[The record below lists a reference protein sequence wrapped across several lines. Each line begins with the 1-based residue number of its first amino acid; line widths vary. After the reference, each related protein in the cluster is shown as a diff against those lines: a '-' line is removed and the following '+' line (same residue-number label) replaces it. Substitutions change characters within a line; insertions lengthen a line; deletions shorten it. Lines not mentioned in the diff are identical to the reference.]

1 MLWLRW
7 CARKFWLLVVCGV
20 IALAIVVQTGRFLSP
35 QVGNYSPQIGHWLS
49 QRLGAP
55 VSIEG
60 ISLRW
65 QALEVALQI
74 DGLKM
79 GAGEEVHLGRGLFH
93 LDLLASLWHREL
105 IWKNLEVDDF
115 SADLRQR
122 EDGDWQVV
130 GFPLAG
136 NTAAAHTDGG
146 GVRIGDPAR
155 IFQLGPKV
163 LVRNARIGLAL
174 TDGQS
179 AELELPQILLENSG
193 VFHRLTAKAYV
204 SGAMEN
210 LHSDEESLRLVLEG
224 RGNPRHSEDFSLHG
238 YVQLNDLVIDG
249 DLVTLLYRLSPLPE
263 KLHWYGPKVAGG
275 RLWLA
280 SDAATGYSLRGQ
292 LNLSQMS
299 EESVEPANAGN
310 HVEVAAAAKS
320 HAASN
325 ALASLRSL
333 SSNLSGQW
341 QPGESWGLVLQQL
354 SLNWEQL
361 EVPELNLRAGGDRE
375 NGAQLA
381 LDQIELK
388 AWHQVL
394 RVLGLVPEKADEW
407 LEALEPEGQLRH
419 VRLARRPDGELTLAA
434 NLHEVSTGAHRGAPA
449 VTGLNGYL
457 ALDGKGGRVE
467 LDSPD
472 GFSADFSQLYGK
484 PFQFSSVRGTLAW
497 SVDRAHNEVSV
508 YSGPLA
514 LQSDVGTFGGQ
525 FLLQLPLTPHSKP
538 SDFTLA
544 LGLKDVAVSEQ
555 RNLVPS
561 VVSDDLRDW
570 LNKSVGEHNRGHIDT
585 AGFVYR
591 GYGYKDG
598 EDPDLLELGSHPARQ
613 TVQLQADFENSAL
626 KYAPGWPQAK
636 QIDGHLAIND
646 AEVAVTAPRA
656 RLWNMAASNLRV
668 SVMPE
673 EQGSRL
679 EVRADLAGPAADG
692 LRLLRESPLREQLGS
707 AFDDWVLGGRLSG
720 QLQLTQALGGAD
732 VAPRQQ
738 VDLSLADGQ
747 LALQNLKL
755 QFEALNGA
763 VHFSSDAGLAGTAL
777 DGRLWGQPL
786 KARIQHLGAGDERD
800 THIVVDG
807 SARTEDIGNWSGR
820 PELAWLDG
828 SLDYSALVTIPAKA
842 KAKPYSAVLEIN
854 SDLAGVVVNLPAPL
868 GKAAEEKSRF
878 VLRVPIGEQGNLYH
892 MSYGE
897 HLQGQFWQ
905 VGKRLERASIALN
918 APAKL
923 PKSPGVAIIGDL
935 SVVELQPWKK
945 ALAIYGDEDANEQA
959 TEGYE
964 LQGGSET
971 TAGSAGESV
980 AIVPEPAQPDE
991 LPLAVTL
998 DLSTDRL
1005 QLSDTAAIENIH
1017 VRGRG
1022 LGADWQLDFDSETA
1036 AGEVS
1041 GILNAATPLQLNLK
1055 HLRLPALASADETG
1069 VEDGDA
1075 DTEASKT
1082 DVDAAAEELQD
1093 RWQGFD
1099 FASLPQVD
1107 FTTENLQI
1115 GDESMGPWSFQLRPS
1130 PERLVVSDIRG
1141 SLRGVQIEGRGEGK
1155 NRLGAQLMWMRDAE
1169 GKESSQFIGRL
1180 GGGNLGQVL
1189 QAWGQPAAIE
1199 STTASFDTALRWD
1212 GSPANATANGLSGD
1226 IRIDIRNGRF
1236 LRASDNAGTSLL
1248 RLLSLFNFD
1257 TWARRLRLDFS
1268 DLVQSGLTFDRVHG
1282 EVYFEG
1288 DGELLIAVPI
1298 QVEGPTSELQMAGR
1312 VNIKRED
1319 LNLTLV
1325 ATLPVGNNLA
1335 FVAALAGGLPAA
1347 AGVYLISKVF
1357 KKQMDRVASVSYRIN
1372 GEWSD
1377 PEVRFDK
1384 LFDDG
1389 AAGREGQSA
1398 VAESAKRRQQERAHA
1413 AESASGQAQLQ
1424 GSERVSPQDPFPAGP
1439 VPTAER
1445 PPLKR
1450 DLSPAVVQPGT
1461 GEA

>member
-1 MLWLRW
+1 MRWLRW
-7 CARKFWLLVVCGV
+7 CVRKFWLLVVSIV
-20 IALAIVVQTGRFLSP
+20 IALAILVQTGRVLSP

-55 VSIEG
+55 VSIGG

-65 QALEVALQI
+65 QALEVALQV

-115 SADLRQR
+115 SADLQQR
-122 EDGDWQVV
+122 DDGGWQVV
-130 GFPLAG
+130 GFPISGNAG
-136 NTAAAHTDGG
+136 TAQADSG

-179 AELELPQILLENSG
+179 AELELPRVLLENSG
-193 VFHRLTAKAYV
+193 MFHRLTARAYV

-210 LHSDEESLRLVLEG
+210 LHSGEESLRLVLEG
-224 RGNPRHSEDFSLHG
+224 RGNPRHSEDFTLHG
-238 YVQLNDLVIDG
+238 YVQLNDLLVDR
-249 DLVTLLYRLSPLPE
+249 DLVALLYRLSPLPE
-263 KLHWYGPKVAGG
+263 KLHWYGRKIAGG

-280 SDAATGYSLRGQ
+280 SDATSGYSLRGQ
-292 LNLSQMS
+292 LNLSQMP
-299 EESVEPANAGN
+299 EERDEQSSP
-310 HVEVAAAAKS
+310 AAAATSATAVNSEPTAKTPTPTG
-320 HAASN
+320 SN
-325 ALASLRSL
+325 ALASLQSL

-375 NGAQLA
+375 TGAQLA

-394 RVLGLVPEKADEW
+394 RVLELVPEKADEW
-407 LEALEPEGQLRH
+407 LEALEPEGQLRN

-434 NLHEVSTGAHRGAPA
+434 NLHQVAAGAHRGAPA
-449 VTGLNGYL
+449 VSGVNGYL

-467 LDSPD
+467 LDSPA
-472 GFSADFSQLYGK
+472 GFSAHFPLLYDQ
-484 PFQFSSVRGTLAW
+484 PFQFASARGTVAW
-497 SVDRAHNEVSV
+497 SLDAAHNEVSV

-514 LQSDVGTFGGQ
+514 LQSDKGKFGGQ
-525 FLLQLPLTPHSKP
+525 FLLQLPLVPHTRP

-544 LGLKDVAVSEQ
+544 LGLEDVAVAEQ
-555 RNLVPS
+555 RNLVPT
-561 VVSDDLRDW
+561 VVSDDLRNW
-570 LNKSVGEHNRGHIDT
+570 LNQGIGANNRGHIRS

-591 GYGYKDG
+591 GYGYKEG
-598 EDPDLLELGSHPARQ
+598 EDTELLALGSHPGRQ
-613 TVQLQADFENSAL
+613 TVQLQADFEDSDL
-626 KYAPGWPQAK
+626 DYAPGWPRAR

-646 AEVAVTAPRA
+646 AEVVVNAPRA
-656 RLWNMAASNLRV
+656 RLWNIDASALRV
-668 SVMPE
+668 TVAP
-673 EQGSRL
+673 QQRGSRL
-679 EVRADLAGPAADG
+679 DVRADLSGPAADG

-707 AFDDWVLGGRLSG
+707 AFDDWALGGRLDG
-720 QLQLTQALGGAD
+720 ELRLTQGLGGAAI
-732 VAPRQQ
+732 APQQQ
-738 VDLSLADGQ
+738 VDLSLSEAQ
-747 LALQNLKL
+747 LALENLRL
-755 QFEALNGA
+755 EFQSLNGE
-763 VHFSSDAGLAGTAL
+763 VHYSSDAGLTGTAL
-777 DGRLWGQPL
+777 TGRLWNQPL
-786 KARIQHLGAGDERD
+786 KARIQHLGQGDERD
-800 THIVVDG
+800 TQVVVEG
-807 SARTEDIGNWSGR
+807 AARAEDIGHWSGR
-820 PELAWLDG
+820 PELTWLNG
-828 SLDYSALVTIPAKA
+828 ALDYSALVTIPARA
-842 KAKPYSAVLEIN
+842 KAKPYAAVLEIN
-854 SDLAGVVVNLPAPL
+854 SDLKGVAVDLPVPL
-868 GKAAEEKSRF
+868 GKTAEEESRF

-892 MSYGE
+892 LSYGE

-905 VGKRLERASIALN
+905 VGNRLERASIALN
-918 APAKL
+918 AQAKL
-923 PKSPGVAIIGDL
+923 PKAPGVSIIGDL
-935 SVVELQPWKK
+935 SVIELQPWKQ
-945 ALAIYGDEDANEQA
+945 ALAIYGEQPRGDGSVDRGAVPSQSAQADE
-959 TEGYE
+959 
-964 LQGGSET
+964 
-971 TAGSAGESV
+971 
-980 AIVPEPAQPDE
+980 PPM
-991 LPLAVTL
+991 AVTL
-998 DLSTDRL
+998 DLSTDSL
-1005 QLSDTAAIENIH
+1005 NLSDSVQIENIH

-1022 LGADWQLDFDSETA
+1022 LGADWQLEFDSETA
-1036 AGEVS
+1036 AGAVT
-1041 GILNAATPLQLNLK
+1041 GILDAATPLQLNLR
-1055 HLRLPALASADETG
+1055 HLRLPAMATA
-1069 VEDGDA
+1069 EDAVPEGA
-1075 DTEASKT
+1075 ESEAE
-1082 DVDAAAEELQD
+1082 VAAQSPLD
-1093 RWQGFD
+1093 RWRGFD
-1099 FASLPQVD
+1099 FAGLPQVD
-1107 FTTENLQI
+1107 FKTQNLQV
-1115 GDESMGPWSFQLRPS
+1115 GEESMGPWSFQLRPS

-1141 SLRGVQIEGRGEGK
+1141 SLRGVQIEGRGEGE
-1155 NRLGAQLMWMRDAE
+1155 NRLGAQLMWMRNE
-1169 GKESSQFIGRL
+1169 QGRESSQFIGRL
-1180 GGGNLGQVL
+1180 SGGNLGQVL
-1189 QAWGQPAAIE
+1189 QAWGQEAVIE
-1199 STTASFDTALRWD
+1199 STSASFDTALRWD
-1212 GSPANATANGLSGD
+1212 GSPANASADGLSGE
-1226 IRIDIRNGRF
+1226 IRIDIRQGRF

-1357 KKQMDRVASVSYRIN
+1357 KKQVDRVASVSYRIN

-1398 VAESAKRRQQERAHA
+1398 VAESARRRQQNRQQQSAQH
-1413 AESASGQAQLQ
+1413 AESAPGQAQLQ
-1424 GSERVSPQDPFPAGP
+1424 PEGPESSGEPLEPLPATGPLRQDLAPGG
-1439 VPTAER
+1439 T
-1445 PPLKR
+1445 
-1450 DLSPAVVQPGT
+1450 QPGT
-1461 GEA
+1461 GEV